1 MTAITRSIPTVLRVL
16 LTMVRRS
23 VRTELFALLFVLTV
37 PAQPLQAAATGWVG
51 GDPAAA
57 RLITAVAATGSGS
70 TIDDKDASIT
80 TRVNERIAKDAY
92 PKKAGIHAQT
102 NAGVV
107 SLSGEVQDFM
117 TSAQAAWIAWQ
128 VPGVKFVK
136 DDLTVKDRPKVLLT
150 RHTSSTSVE
159 FQPQW
164 RRRTT
169 ETLAESTTMNTAA

>member
-1 MTAITRSIPTVLRVL
+1 
-16 LTMVRRS
+16 MVRRS

-37 PAQPLQAAATGWVG
+37 PAQSLQAAATGWVG

-70 TIDDKDASIT
+70 TIDDKDAAIT

-128 VPGVKFVK
+128 VPGMKFVK

-164 RRRTT
+164 CRRTT

>member
-1 MTAITRSIPTVLRVL
+1 MTAMTRSIPTVLRVL

-37 PAQPLQAAATGWVG
+37 PAQSLQAAATGWVG

-70 TIDDKDASIT
+70 TIDDKDAAIT

-92 PKKAGIHAQT
+92 LKKAGIHAQT

-107 SLSGEVQDFM
+107 SLTGEVRDFM
-117 TSAQAAWIAWQ
+117 TSAQASWIAWQ
-128 VPGVKFVK
+128 VPGVKVVK
-136 DDLTVKDRPKVLLT
+136 DDLTLKDRPKVLLT
-150 RHTSSTSVE
+150 RHTSSTSVD

-164 RRRTT
+164 SRRTT

>member
-1 MTAITRSIPTVLRVL
+1 MTAMTRSIPTVLRVL

-23 VRTELFALLFVLTV
+23 VQTELFELLFVLTV
-37 PAQPLQAAATGWVG
+37 PAQSLQAAATGWVG

-70 TIDDKDASIT
+70 MIDDKDAVIT

-117 TSAQAAWIAWQ
+117 TSVHASWIAWQ
-128 VPGVKFVK
+128 VPGVKSVK
-136 DDLTVKDRPKVLLT
+136 NDLTVKEK
-150 RHTSSTSVE
+150 
-159 FQPQW
+159 
-164 RRRTT
+164 
-169 ETLAESTTMNTAA
+169 A